1 MERNWLSQ
9 TYKGFNQEG
18 NSSGTSEKEILV
30 LRPFKL
36 SYFITHLEPKLTCT
50 QASTA
55 FCFLSPYQ
63 SLWTQKM
70 TTQVVI
76 HLPTQLFFQPF
87 TLSTSSSTTPHSVW
101 FPLSPVNAQ
110 TQNKDTSSAWTSSG
124 SYQKSFPYVYP
135 THPSVADTIFCCP
148 EVQRK
153 CLLAIIL

>member
-55 FCFLSPYQ
+55 FSVFSLLTSPSEHRRWQPRLSFISQLSCFFNPSLFPPPPVQHPTVFGSLYHLSMLRHRTRTPAQ
-63 SLWTQKM
+63 PE
-70 TTQVVI
+70 QVPAATRRVF
-76 HLPTQLFFQPF
+76 PTFIQ
-87 TLSTSSSTTPHSVW
+87 
-101 FPLSPVNAQ
+101 
-110 TQNKDTSSAWTSSG
+110 
-124 SYQKSFPYVYP
+124 P
-135 THPSVADTIFCCP
+135 THQSQTPFSAAQKYKGNVF
-148 EVQRK
+148 
-153 CLLAIIL
+153 